1 MTRNI
6 ISKFIIVLIILFTA
20 LGLFWFFKTST
31 IKKQTLAFIAES
43 GGKISAT
50 SVSVSGFPLEQK
62 LTIEGLKFQLST
74 TLPSIPLI
82 PAANQQYQVEIKKL
96 EAKAS
101 ILSGEF
107 TISNIEDV
115 SYQDQSGT
123 PNLVQFTQP
132 PQANFVVVG
141 GQLTKFSYQDVGYKI
156 LDAGKNVLFENGSS
170 MINFESALEGDK
182 YNNKVK
188 VEFKDVGIFSNI
200 VPSAPAAVGENV
212 LPDAGVASTD
222 GQAAAIPQPNT
233 NAAPAENV
241 AQANVAGNLIKKS
254 FVLDL
259 EYVVSKS
266 SSLEVP
272 SPDAAVDTSSN
283 SAVSSGRKLDSIN
296 IKNFE
301 ISSPLY
307 KVNINGEISSFQDD
321 GFPISSISARIEKFD
336 NVLIYLKKPLSD
348 MASANTGNA
357 QDNAVKEGVDNNVV
371 TNQPSNLV
379 SGAPTSDSATM
390 PAANQKPEVDIISI
404 IRELSKKNP
413 ATNDEIAVFDF
424 RQEQGKDLLINE
436 TSLSEIMAKIFP
448 FPVNNTAN
456 PISSAVIPDGLVDS
470 ATPKAPVVESKVVD
484 INVPA
489 ADSKKTPSTS
499 KALEAKVPAP
509 TNVPAVQ
516 PNNVH

>member
-31 IKKQTLAFIAES
+31 IKKQTLAFIADS
-43 GGKISAT
+43 GGRISAT
-50 SVSVSGFPLEQK
+50 SVSVSGFPLDQK
-62 LTIEGLKFQLST
+62 LTIEGLKFQLSAS
-74 TLPSIPLI
+74 LPHLPIV
-82 PAANQQYQVEIKKL
+82 PASQQYQIEIKKL

-107 TISNIEDV
+107 IITNIEDV
-115 SYQDQSGT
+115 SYQDQTGT
-123 PNLVQFTQP
+123 PNLVQFNQA
-132 PQANFVVVG
+132 PQANFVVSG
-141 GQLTKFSYQDVGYKI
+141 GELTKFSYQDIGYKI

-170 MINFESALEGDK
+170 MINFESAFDGNK

-188 VEFKDVGIFSNI
+188 VEFKDVGMFNSI
-200 VPSAPAAVGENV
+200 VPSAPPAVGENV
-212 LPDAGVASTD
+212 LPDAGVASSD
-222 GQAAAIPQPNT
+222 SQVVAGSVAQPSIPNV
-233 NAAPAENV
+233 APANNDV
-241 AQANVAGNLIKKS
+241 PANVTGNLVKKN

-272 SPDAAVDTSSN
+272 APDAASDAANNSVVSN
-283 SAVSSGRKLDSIN
+283 GAKLDSVN

-348 MASANTGNA
+348 MASANTANT
-357 QDNAVKEGVDNNVV
+357 QDNAAKDGSVDNSNVAV
-371 TNQPSNLV
+371 NQVGAPISN
-379 SGAPTSDSATM
+379 APTSDSATM

-404 IRELSKKNP
+404 IKELSKKNP

-424 RQEQGKDLLINE
+424 RQEKGKDLLINE
-436 TSLSEIMAKIFP
+436 TSLSEIIAQLFP
-448 FPVNNTAN
+448 FFVNNTAN
-456 PISSAVIPDGLVDS
+456 PVSSAAIPDGLVGS
-470 ATPKAPVVESKVVD
+470 TTSNAPTPSKQNPSDSKVVET
-484 INVPA
+484 NVP
-489 ADSKKTPSTS
+489 T
-499 KALEAKVPAP
+499 P
-509 TNVPAVQ
+509 TNVPASKS
-516 PNNVH
+516 NNVH